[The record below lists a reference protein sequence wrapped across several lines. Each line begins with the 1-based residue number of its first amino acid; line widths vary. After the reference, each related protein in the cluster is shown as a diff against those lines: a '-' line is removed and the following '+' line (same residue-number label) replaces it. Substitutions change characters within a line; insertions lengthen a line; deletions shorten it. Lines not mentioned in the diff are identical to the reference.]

1 MGGREID
8 QRDLQY
14 RRFAHGGR
22 MSSIL
27 FGCEL
32 HRTLVLARDER
43 DIAKVDERDR
53 STVVV
58 TRGAVHLECTLVK
71 DTGAR
76 EVPRSD
82 GDGAQHVQRRGD
94 DGAVTGL
101 FSEGE
106 RALSRCA

>member
-1 MGGREID
+1 MVTDE
-8 QRDLQY
+8 
-14 RRFAHGGR
+14 FHP
-22 MSSIL
+22 

-32 HRTLVLARDER
+32 DRTLVLARDER

-94 DGAVTGL
+94 DGAVT
-101 FSEGE
+101 
-106 RALSRCA
+106 RLSPRVSARSAAARDAA